1 MVLNIN
7 STNSMY
13 KAVSEFI
20 KNKVSLFKGLSDVRI
35 AEIVKAS
42 RVAFYEV
49 NEPVLKLGE
58 EATFLGVLLEGELKI
73 SGVIEGGIHSQVGL
87 FKKGDTFGEMALMS
101 HDPIIADVI
110 ANTQSKVLRIP
121 VEVFQSVIVTEPTFL
136 QHVSKTM
143 MKRIKQLAED
153 PHKASLAFQTGDDP
167 TALLLKG
174 ERPEKI
180 LVINSGSSSIKY
192 AFFDSEHKENRA
204 SGQVERIG
212 MEGTLLKFKS
222 PRGEIKLELEKGGYA
237 EALHAVLKV
246 LADKKM
252 GVIKNT
258 AEISVVGH
266 RMVHGG
272 EKFSEA
278 IVITDEILSELEKL
292 NPLAP
297 LHNPVN
303 IFGIKEARKV
313 FSSVPHVAV
322 FDTAFHSTLPSYAY
336 LYGLPYEYYEKYGV
350 RRYGFHGSSH
360 SYVCLKASRYLQKR
374 INELRITSCHLGNGA
389 SIAAVEHGRSV
400 DTTMGFTPGE
410 GLIMGTRSG
419 DIDPGVITFLQRE
432 EGLTGA
438 EIDQILNRKSGLLGL
453 SGISGDMRE
462 IEQAAETGDTR
473 ALVAIKAFSYRI
485 RKYIG
490 AYMAAMGGT
499 DIVIFTGGIGQGSAG
514 VRTLALQGLQCMG
527 IHLDDQRNR
536 EADGFSGVSKISA
549 DDSPVT
555 VLIVPTDEEKMIARE
570 TLRALSRSYLR
581 DVIKTQQS
589 EPFLLEVSA
598 HHIHLSQEHVEALF
612 GPGHQLTWHS
622 DLSQPG
628 QFACKEQLTVVGP
641 KGSIERLRV
650 LGPVRKET
658 QIEIS
663 MTEQFKLG
671 IHPPIRESGDLSG
684 TPGCI
689 LEGPNGSVNIEKGII
704 CALRHIHMHPKDA
717 LRYGVK
723 DKATVRV
730 RVKGDRELIFGDV
743 LIRVNPSYKL
753 AMHIDT
759 DEANAASLKTGDL
772 VYIDGI
778 QHDD

>member
-1 MVLNIN
+1 
-7 STNSMY
+7 MY
-13 KAVSEFI
+13 KTVTEFL
-20 KNKVSLFKGLSDVRI
+20 KAKVSLFKGLSEARI
-35 AEIVKAS
+35 LEIVKAS
-42 RVAFYEV
+42 RVVYYEV
-49 NEPVLKLGE
+49 NESVIRLGE
-58 EATFLGVLLEGELKI
+58 EATFLGVILEGELKI
-73 SGVIEGGIHSQVGL
+73 AGITEDGFQRQVG
-87 FKKGDTFGEMALMS
+87 FFSKGDTFGEMALMS
-101 HDPIIADVI
+101 RERIIADLI
-110 ANTQSKVLRIP
+110 ASKPCKILRIP
-121 VEVFQSVIVTEPTFL
+121 VEVFQSVLMSEPTFL
-136 QHVSKTM
+136 QHVSKTIIERM
-143 MKRIKQLAED
+143 KQLTED
-153 PHKASLAFQTGDDP
+153 PKKASLTFRKSDETKGI
-167 TALLLKG
+167 LLKG

-180 LVINSGSSSIKY
+180 LVINSGSSSIKF
-192 AFFDSEHKENRA
+192 AFFDSEKAENKA
-204 SGQVERIG
+204 TGQVERIG
-212 MEGTLLKFKS
+212 MSGTLLSYKGPK
-222 PRGEIKLELEKGGYA
+222 GDEKTELETGGYI
-237 EALHAVLKV
+237 EALHAVIKV
-246 LADKKM
+246 LSNKKT
-252 GVIKNT
+252 GVIKT
-258 AEISVVGH
+258 QGDISVVGH

-272 EKFSEA
+272 EKYSQS
-278 IVITDEILSELEKL
+278 IVVTDDILVELEKL

-303 IFGIKEARKV
+303 IAGIREARKV
-313 FSSVPHVAV
+313 FPSVPHVAV

-360 SYVCLKASRYLQKR
+360 SYVCLKASQFLQKR
-374 INELRITSCHLGNGA
+374 VNELKIASCHLGNGA

-419 DIDPGVITFLQRE
+419 DLDPGVITYLQRE
-432 EGLTGA
+432 EGLSGV
-438 EIDQILNRKSGLLGL
+438 EIDQLLNRKSGLLGL

-462 IEQAAETGDTR
+462 IEQAAENGNTR
-473 ALVAIKAFSYRI
+473 ALVTLKAFSYRI

-499 DIVIFTGGIGQGSAG
+499 DVVIFTGGIGQGSAG
-514 VRTLALQGLQCMG
+514 VRSLALQGLQCMG

-536 EADGFSGVSKISA
+536 EANGFAGITRIST

-555 VLIVPTDEEKMIARE
+555 VLIVPSDEERMIARE
-570 TLRALSRSYLR
+570 TLRAISRSYLR
-581 DVIKTQQS
+581 EVAQNQQN

-641 KGSIERLRV
+641 KGNIERLRV
-650 LGPVRKET
+650 LGPVRNET

-671 IHPPIRESGDLSG
+671 IHPPIRESGNLNG
-684 TPGCI
+684 TPGCT
-689 LEGPNGSVNIEKGII
+689 LEGPAGTVTIEKGVI
-704 CALRHIHMHPKDA
+704 CALRHIHMHPEDA
-717 LRYGVK
+717 LKYGVK

-730 RVKGDRELIFGDV
+730 RVKGDRELVFGDV

-778 QHDD
+778 QHED

>member
-1 MVLNIN
+1 
-7 STNSMY
+7 MY

-136 QHVSKTM
+136 QHVSKTI

-192 AFFDSEHKENRA
+192 AFFDSERKENRA
-204 SGQVERIG
+204 SGLVERIG

-222 PRGEIKLELEKGGYA
+222 PRGEVKLELEKGGYA

-246 LADKKM
+246 LADKKT
-252 GVIKNT
+252 GVIKNS
-258 AEISVVGH
+258 ADISVVGH

-278 IVITDEILSELEKL
+278 IVITDEILTELEKL

-336 LYGLPYEYYEKYGV
+336 LYGLPFEYYEKYGV

-389 SIAAVEHGRSV
+389 SIAAIEHGRSV

-419 DIDPGVITFLQRE
+419 DIDPGIITFLQRE

-462 IEQAAETGDTR
+462 IEQAAEAGDTR

-612 GPGHQLTWHS
+612 GQGHQLSWHS

-671 IHPPIRESGDLSG
+671 IHPPIRESGDLNG

-689 LEGPNGSVNIEKGII
+689 LEGPNGSVTIEKGII

-723 DKATVRV
+723 DKSTVRV

-743 LIRVNPSYKL
+743 LIRVNPGYKL

>member
-1 MVLNIN
+1 MTGTIAKFLKSKVL
-7 STNSMY
+7 
-13 KAVSEFI
+13 
-20 KNKVSLFKGLSDVRI
+20 LFKELSEERI
-35 AEIVKAS
+35 IEIVKAS
-42 RVAFYEV
+42 RVAYYEI
-49 NEPVLKLGE
+49 NEPVIRLGE
-58 EATFLGVLLEGELKI
+58 EATFLGVILEGELKI
-73 SGVIEGGIHSQVGL
+73 SGVAEGGIQKQVG
-87 FKKGDTFGEMALMS
+87 FFNKGDTFGEMALMS
-101 HDPIIADVI
+101 RDRIIADLI
-110 ANTQSKVLRIP
+110 ANSHCKILRIP
-121 VEVFQSVIVTEPTFL
+121 VEIFQSVLMSEPVFL
-136 QHVSKTM
+136 QYVSKTIM
-143 MKRIKQLAED
+143 DRIKQLAED
-153 PHKASLAFQTGDDP
+153 PNKASLTLQTGDDP
-167 TALLLKG
+167 TALMLKG

-192 AFFDSEHKENRA
+192 AFFDSENKENRA
-204 SGQVERIG
+204 SGGVERIG
-212 MEGTLLKFKS
+212 MSGTLLKFKG
-222 PRGEIKLELEKGGYA
+222 PRGEVKLELEKGGYS
-237 EALHAVLKV
+237 EALHSILKV
-246 LADKKM
+246 LSDKKT
-252 GVIKNT
+252 GVIKNP
-258 AEISVVGH
+258 ADISVVGH

-272 EKFSEA
+272 EKFSES
-278 IVITDEILSELEKL
+278 IVVNDEILDELEKL

-303 IFGIKEARKV
+303 IAGIREARKV
-313 FSSVPHVAV
+313 LSSVPHVAV

-336 LYGLPYEYYEKYGV
+336 LYGLPYEYYEKHGV

-360 SYVCLKASRYLQKR
+360 SYVCLKASRFLQKR
-374 INELRITSCHLGNGA
+374 INELKITSCHLGNGA

-419 DIDPGVITFLQRE
+419 DLDPGVITYLQRE
-432 EGLTGA
+432 EGLSTA
-438 EIDQILNRKSGLLGL
+438 DIDQLLNRKSGLLGL

-462 IEQAAETGDTR
+462 IEEAAANGNTR
-473 ALVAIKAFSYRI
+473 ALIALKAFSYRI

-499 DIVIFTGGIGQGSAG
+499 DVLIFTGGIGQGSPG
-514 VRTLALQGLQCMG
+514 VRSLALQGLQCMG
-527 IHLDDQRNR
+527 IHLDDQKNR
-536 EADGFSGVSKISA
+536 EADGFNGGVSVISA
-549 DDSPVT
+549 DDSPVK

-570 TLRALSRSYLR
+570 TLRAISRSYLKEVR
-581 DVIKTQQS
+581 KTQQT

-612 GPGHQLTWHS
+612 GKGHQLTWHS

-641 KGSIERLRV
+641 KGNIERLRV

-671 IHPPIRESGDLSG
+671 IHPPIRESGDLGG
-684 TPGCI
+684 TPGCT
-689 LEGPNGSVNIEKGII
+689 LEGPAGSVTIDKGVI
-704 CALRHIHMHPKDA
+704 CALRHIHMHPEDA
-717 LRYGVK
+717 LKYGVK

-730 RVKGDRELIFGDV
+730 KVMGDRELIFGDV
-743 LIRVNPSYKL
+743 LIRVSPTYKL

-759 DEANAASLKTGDL
+759 DEANAANLKTGDM

-778 QHDD
+778 QHETL